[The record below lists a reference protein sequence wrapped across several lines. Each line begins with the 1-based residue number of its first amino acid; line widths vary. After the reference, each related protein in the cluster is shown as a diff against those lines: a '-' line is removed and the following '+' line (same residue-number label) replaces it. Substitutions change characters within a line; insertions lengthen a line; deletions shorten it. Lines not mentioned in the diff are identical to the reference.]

1 LANKEEVKYKR
12 EVPMSKK
19 TFILVLFC
27 VLSAIGLCRI
37 TNVII
42 SPLTPTI
49 NDIITIT
56 TNGWQGSGPV
66 YFTDSIWQIE
76 GSAITLDLYMTAGAL
91 TVITNWSYSDD
102 IGKLSAGDYSL
113 IANTIVWYGGTY
125 YAYSTYSTSFT
136 VVNPE
141 PASLLLFGAGIIG
154 LRWARR
160 I

>member
-91 TVITNWSYSDD
+91 TVITNWSYSD
-102 IGKLSAGDYSL
+102 L